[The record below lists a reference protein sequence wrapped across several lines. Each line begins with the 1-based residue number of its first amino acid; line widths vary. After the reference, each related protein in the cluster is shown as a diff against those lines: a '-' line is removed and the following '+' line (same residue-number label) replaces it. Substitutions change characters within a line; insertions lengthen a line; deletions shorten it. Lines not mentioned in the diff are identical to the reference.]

1 MSLKEQREEAK
12 RKAAH
17 IPARTDFKDSYSAVK
32 WFNEK
37 RDSLSREESNAWVFG
52 PEGKKVREKIDELQK
67 AEAKQK
73 RADTKRDHAGDA
85 ARSGLKS
92 GDKVY
97 QQGSNLF
104 GIYRIAGTLV
114 PEGRHS
120 GRQTG

>member
-1 MSLKEQREEAK
+1 
-12 RKAAH
+12 
-17 IPARTDFKDSYSAVK
+17 
-32 WFNEK
+32 
-37 RDSLSREESNAWVFG
+37 LSREESNAWVFG

-104 GIYRIAGTLV
+104 GIYRIGGTLV
-114 PEGRHS
+114 QKGGVTAVKLDKPRFEGGKLKEYETYTRAWKAA
-120 GRQTG
+120 